1 MRREDRRID
10 ETCRDS
16 TRITGWAKTLAVA
29 AVLAGAVAMAAA
41 PARADDAEAAS
52 PELIDQV
59 TTVTP
64 RAELSAFLVKP
75 AKAAL
80 VAGDR
85 PRAIVLHQAL
95 ALARGPGSPEA
106 RLLATLLIDAG
117 QTDDALRVLTR
128 FATTTADPAAATAA
142 RATAGRLA
150 AAPKVEARPLAL
162 PSELAL
168 ARLAFKQ
175 GRSAFGKKRWADAL
189 IYFHLG
195 YVLAPEL
202 PGFLRELGATYD
214 RLGAA
219 EPKQAFYQA
228 YLLRIPFGK
237 NADAVRVELART
249 KGALATL
256 SITSSLPCEEVWLNR
271 QRVPAALPQKQLL
284 VAPGAYKA
292 MCLSRRYEMA
302 TFEYATLAAGG
313 SAAIRFD
320 WAVVVN
326 QLARPL
332 GRIAIENLKAP
343 GVMLDLG
350 VSSPEVGVVVS
361 DLGSPLRMVLK
372 DDGGTRVVERS
383 VRIRPGERFV
393 VEW

>member
-1 MRREDRRID
+1 MRGFAI
-10 ETCRDS
+10 
-16 TRITGWAKTLAVA
+16 A
-29 AVLAGAVAMAAA
+29 AVLAAVAAAA
-41 PARADDAEAAS
+41 PAARAQDADQAK

-59 TTVTP
+59 ATVTP
-64 RAELSAFLVKP
+64 RAELSAFLVTP
-75 AKAAL
+75 ARAAL
-80 VAGDR
+80 AAGDR

-95 ALARGPGSPEA
+95 ALARGPASPEA
-106 RLLATLLIDAG
+106 RELATLLIEAG
-117 QTDDALRVLTR
+117 QTDDAVRVLTR
-128 FATTTADPAAATAA
+128 FAAATPDAMAAAAA
-142 RATAGRLA
+142 RGTALQLTAGA
-150 AAPKVEARPLAL
+150 KVEARPLAL
-162 PSELAL
+162 PSQLAL
-168 ARLAFKQ
+168 GKLAFKQ
-175 GRSAFGKKRWADAL
+175 GRAAFGKKRWGDAL
-189 IYFHLG
+189 VYFHLG

-219 EPKQAFYQA
+219 APKQAFYQA
-228 YLLRIPFGK
+228 YLLRMPFGK
-237 NADAVRVELART
+237 NADAVRTELTRT

-284 VAPGAYKA
+284 VAPGSYKA

-302 TFEYATLAAGG
+302 TFEYATLGAGG

-320 WAVVVN
+320 WALVVN
-326 QLARPL
+326 KLAQPL

-361 DLGSPLRMVLK
+361 DLGRPLRMVLK